1 MENKSEQQI
10 PQDLLDSVGEN
21 LPTFEEIER
30 FAKDGTPPKSCAGS
44 PGICAARILLALT
57 RKAYHPQ
64 KAEKLWQAIVKH
76 EKWLRNRIG
85 RRPGIS
91 VAALD
96 YLMNVADEWDR
107 AVVAEIEQIEDLTEA
122 ATLDGLTGLY
132 TREVFDQ
139 WLAKSVAECQ
149 RYGDPLALLM
159 ADIDDF
165 KEINDT
171 YGHQTGD
178 EVLGKIGVDI
188 LDNLRSADLAARY
201 GGEELAIILPHTD
214 VNSAYTVAD
223 KICRSVRAR
232 FKANPHVTISIGLA
246 CWQEEMKGAEDLVH
260 AADKAL
266 YRAKNKGKNRVVAHQ
281 PNKKMKE

>member
-1 MENKSEQQI
+1 MVNKTERQT

-44 PGICAARILLALT
+44 PGDCAASILLALT
-57 RKAYHPQ
+57 RKVYPPHR
-64 KAEKLWQAIVKH
+64 AEKLWRAIVKH
-76 EKWLRNRIG
+76 EKWLQDRID

-96 YLMNVADEWDR
+96 YLMNVEGEWDR

-132 TREVFDQ
+132 TREVFEQ
-139 WLAKSVAECQ
+139 WLEKSVAESQ
-149 RYGDPLALLM
+149 RYGDALALLM

-178 EVLGKIGVDI
+178 EVLRKIGADI
-188 LDNLRSADLAARY
+188 LDSLRSADLAARY
-201 GGEELAIILPHTD
+201 GGEELAAILPHTD
-214 VNSAYTVAD
+214 IDPAHTVAD

-232 FKANPHVTISIGLA
+232 FKADLNVTISIGLA
-246 CWQEEMKGAEDLVH
+246 CWQEEMKDAEGLVK

-266 YRAKNKGKNRVVAHQ
+266 YRAKKRGKNQVVAYQ
-281 PNKKMKE
+281 ANRDTKE